1 MSDHRQIHPKP
12 KSLII
17 QPILDLVAICAKKGI
32 ANAILSPGS
41 RCAPLTLAFARHP
54 DIHSRTI
61 SDERSAAFIAL
72 GMAQQLA
79 QPVVLVCTSGSAAL
93 NYYPA
98 IAEAYFQQVP
108 LLILT
113 ADRPPEW
120 IDQWDGQTIYQEE
133 VFGKHVKKSF
143 RFPDSFSNEDQIW
156 HAGRLVNEA
165 INLSKQFPAG
175 PVHINIPLREPFYPA
190 EGEKFEYPEYPREFT
205 AVTNQPQL
213 TEESLKHIKNRL
225 AEVSK
230 LLIVPGQQKPN
241 PQIQKLLNTLAKD
254 QNVVVVT
261 DAISNLQSEDTIS
274 LHDHWL
280 GNENLQAELAPD
292 LVISFGKSVISK
304 SLKQFLRKSGAS
316 HWHIQPDGQ
325 SRDTFQHLTRIL
337 PCSPIEFLG
346 WLGENLA
353 PQDGQY
359 CGRWDGL
366 EKKVQAAL
374 PSAFSSL
381 EFGEYPALYSL
392 LGKIPQLS
400 KLHLANSM
408 AVRYVNF
415 LGKREQE
422 IICNRGTSGIDGS
435 NSTAVGCTFTT
446 KDPVTLITGD
456 MAFFYDRNAFWH
468 NYSMPNLRIVLLNN
482 HAGGIFRLVDG
493 PAKQPELEE
502 FFETRQTLTAQ
513 HLATE
518 FGFFYSKVINQ
529 EELEAALSDFY
540 EPSLHPKIL
549 EIETSSP
556 KNAEILKSVKER
568 MRLSTLVRRGGD
580 DGLRSIASEL

>member
-1 MSDHRQIHPKP
+1 M
-12 KSLII
+12 II

-32 ANAILSPGS
+32 ENVILSPGS

-72 GMAQQLA
+72 GMAQQLG
-79 QPVVLVCTSGSAAL
+79 QPVALVCTSGSAAL

-98 IAEAYFQQVP
+98 IAEAFFQRVP

-143 RFPDSFSNEDQIW
+143 RFPDTFASEEQVW
-156 HAGRLVNEA
+156 HAGRIANEA
-165 INLSKQFPAG
+165 INLAKQFPAG

-190 EGEKFEYPEYPREFT
+190 EGEKFKFPEHPREFT
-205 AVTNQPQL
+205 PVSSHSQL

-225 AEVSK
+225 SEVK
-230 LLIVPGQQKPN
+230 RLLIVPGQQRPN
-241 PQIQKLLNTLAKD
+241 AQIQKLLDQLASR

-261 DAISNLQSEDTIS
+261 DTISNLQSEHTIT

-280 GNENLQAELAPD
+280 GSESLHAELAPD
-292 LVISFGKSVISK
+292 IVISFGQSVISK
-304 SLKQFLRKSGAS
+304 SLKQFLRKSTAS
-316 HWHIQPDGQ
+316 HWHIQSDGQ

-337 PCSPIEFLG
+337 PTNPTEFLA
-346 WLGENLA
+346 WLGENLREQA
-353 PQDGQY
+353 QDFSQN
-359 CGRWDGL
+359 WKNL
-366 EKKVQAAL
+366 EQKTREAL
-374 PSAFSSL
+374 PAILASSD
-381 EFGEYPALYSL
+381 FGEYSALYFL
-392 LGKIPQLS
+392 LKKIPAES

-408 AVRYVNF
+408 AVRYVNL
-415 LGKREQE
+415 LGMRQQE

-468 NYSMPNLRIVLLNN
+468 NYALPNLRIVILNN
-482 HAGGIFRLVDG
+482 HAGGIFRLIDG

-502 FFETRQTLTAQ
+502 FFETRQKLNAS
-513 HLATE
+513 HLAQE
-518 FGFFYSKVINQ
+518 FGFGYSLVKNQ
-529 EELEAALSDFY
+529 AELETALKDFY
-540 EPSLHPKIL
+540 EPSLFPKIL
-549 EIETSSP
+549 EIETASP
-556 KNAEILKSVKER
+556 KNAEILKLVKER
-568 MRLSTLVRRGGD
+568 VKSSTVN
-580 DGLRSIASEL
+580 

>member
-1 MSDHRQIHPKP
+1 M
-12 KSLII
+12 
-17 QPILDLVAICAKKGI
+17 ILPVILELVAISAKKGI
-32 ANAILSPGS
+32 EHAILSPGS

-72 GMAQQLA
+72 GMAQQLG

-143 RFPDSFSNEDQIW
+143 CLPDSFKSEEQAW
-156 HAGRLVNEA
+156 HAARIVNEA
-165 INLSKQFPAG
+165 VNLSKQFPAG
-175 PVHINIPLREPFYPA
+175 PVHINIPLREPFYPEA
-190 EGEKFEYPEYPREFT
+190 GENLEYPESPREFT
-205 AVTNQPQL
+205 VVSSHSRL
-213 TEESLKHIKNRL
+213 TEDSLRHIKNRL
-225 AEVSK
+225 SEVRK
-230 LLIVPGQQKPN
+230 LVIVPGQQKPN
-241 PQIQKLLNTLAKD
+241 STLQKLLEELSKNK
-254 QNVVVVT
+254 NVVIVADT
-261 DAISNLQSEDTIS
+261 ISNLQGENSIT

-280 GNENLQAELAPD
+280 GNEDIQAALVPD

-304 SLKQFLRKSGAS
+304 SLKQFLRKSNVS

-325 SRDTFQHLTRIL
+325 SRDTFQSLKRIL
-337 PCSPIEFLG
+337 PSSPVEFLA
-346 WLGENLA
+346 WLNENL
-353 PQDGQY
+353 PSQDAVY
-359 CGRWDGL
+359 FSLWRGL
-366 EKKVQAAL
+366 EKTIREAL
-374 PSAFSSL
+374 PVALSSV
-381 EFGEYPALYSL
+381 EFGEYPALNVL
-392 LGKIPQLS
+392 LPKIPHLS

-415 LGKREQE
+415 FGRREQE

-468 NYSMPNLRIVLLNN
+468 NYAMPNLRIVILNN
-482 HAGGIFRLVDG
+482 HAGGIFRLIDG

-502 FFETRQTLTAQ
+502 FFETKQQLTAQ

-518 FGFFYSKVINQ
+518 FGFFYSKVVNQ
-529 EELEAALSDFY
+529 EELESALIDFY
-540 EPSLHPKIL
+540 EPSLLPKIL

-556 KNAEILKSVKER
+556 RNAEILMQVKELV
-568 MRLSTLVRRGGD
+568 RLSTADARQSNAPDL
-580 DGLRSIASEL
+580 